1 MNIREFMQ
9 SPELMG
15 DTFTGDSWEA
25 WNAVWSGAFGLPM
38 TISERQKFNH
48 LAGGRIPP
56 KQRVRELW
64 IVAGRRSAKTHNAAA
79 AAVYLA
85 SVGAEL
91 GGLLDKLS
99 PGERGVISLLAVDRQ
114 QAKVALSYIQAM
126 FENSPMLSGLV
137 DKITS
142 EAIHLNN
149 RVSIEVS
156 TNNYRSIRGRTL
168 LAVLMD
174 EVSFFKS
181 DTSSSPDVETYRA
194 AVPGL
199 ATTGGMVIGFS
210 SPYARRGLLYQKYRK
225 HYGQAGDVL
234 VVQGGTADFNPTLDP
249 RVIADAMQDDP
260 EAARAEW
267 MGLFREDVAS
277 YVSRETVEQATRPK
291 PLELPF
297 DRKHKYFAFTD
308 PAGGGAGKNSD
319 EFTIAIGHK
328 ESNRIVVD
336 LVRGMKGIPA
346 TIVAEYAEL
355 LKSYS
360 VRKVN
365 LDRYGGSVFA
375 DEFKRHGIDAEH
387 SSQSRSELYQNA
399 LPLLNS
405 GRIELPPCDRLLN
418 QIVNL
423 ERRTARSGKITID
436 HPPGAGSHDDR
447 CNSALGL
454 VALNG
459 HYSKVWDYSKLL

>member
-1 MNIREFMQ
+1 MDMQTFMQ

-15 DTFTGDSWEA
+15 STFAGESWEA
-25 WNAVWSGAFGLPM
+25 WRAVWAGAFALPM
-38 TISERQKFNH
+38 EHERRQIFDK
-48 LAGGRIPP
+48 LAGNRIPP

-85 SVGAEL
+85 SVGAEMD
-91 GGLLDKLS
+91 GLLDKLS
-99 PGERGVISLLAVDRQ
+99 PGERGVICLLAVDRQ
-114 QAKVALSYIQAM
+114 QAKVALGYIRAM
-126 FENSPMLSGLV
+126 FESSPMLSGLV
-137 DKITS
+137 DKIAP

-174 EVSFFKS
+174 ECAFYAS
-181 DTSSSPDVETYRA
+181 DSSANPDVETYRA

-210 SPYARRGLLYQKYRK
+210 SPYSRTGLLYSKFRK
-225 HYGQAGDVL
+225 HYGKAGDVL

-249 RVIADAMQDDP
+249 RVIEDALQDDP

-267 MGLFREDVAS
+267 LGQFREDVEGFIT
-277 YVSRETVEQATRPK
+277 RDTVEQSTRAK
-291 PLELPF
+291 PLELPYNSKY
-297 DRKHKYFAFTD
+297 RYFAFTD
-308 PAGGGAGKNSD
+308 PAGGGSSKNAD
-319 EFTIAIGHK
+319 EFTVAIGHK
-328 ESNRIVVD
+328 EDNRVIVD
-336 LVRGMKGIPA
+336 LVRGKKGVPA
-346 TIVAEYAEL
+346 AIVGEYAEL

-360 VRKVN
+360 VRSVN

-375 DEFKRHGIDAEH
+375 DEFKRHGIAAEH
-387 SSQSRSELYQNA
+387 SPQSRSELYQNA

-405 GRIELPPCDRLLN
+405 GRVEFPPCDRLLN
-418 QIVNL
+418 QMMSL
-423 ERRTARSGKITID
+423 ERRTARSGRITID
-436 HPPGAGSHDDR
+436 HPPNGHDDR
-447 CNSALGL
+447 CNSALGM

-459 HYSKVWDYSKLL
+459 HYSGIFDYSRIL